1 MQELLRTPHLHGR
14 LDLSRRL
21 VVVER
26 SAVAFQTLAEMVGAF
41 DALDK
46 SLTHVRRQGLV
57 LLIDTRKGP
66 LRNDPEFE
74 RVFAGIRQR
83 LNAGY
88 DRIAVIVNGTLGNLQ
103 VERHARSDQQTSV
116 RAFSSL
122 EPALAYLEIKGG
134 L

>member
-1 MQELLRTPHLHGR
+1 MQELLKTPHLYGR

-26 SAVAFQTLAEMVGAF
+26 SAIPFQTLAEMVGAF

-46 SLTHVRRQGLV
+46 SLSHVRRQGLV
-57 LLIDTRKGP
+57 LLVDTRKGP

-74 RVFAGIRQR
+74 RVFAGIRQK

-116 RAFSSL
+116 RAFVTL
-122 EPALAYLEIKGG
+122 DPALAYLEIKGG